1 MYSFKSNYKLKYDL
15 RCFKKNEEVIAKE
28 CEMVLNCGGG
38 DCQQTCN
45 AKTCK
50 LNCSGGKCKFQKCYD
65 KGDVCEMNVECSGGD
80 CEQTC
85 NAKTCKLNCS
95 GGKCKFQK

>member
-1 MYSFKSNYKLKYDL
+1 MNLGCSGWNYK
-15 RCFKKNEEVIAKE
+15 
-28 CEMVLNCGGG
+28 
-38 DCQQTCN
+38 QTCN

-50 LNCSGGKCKFQKCYD
+50 LNCSGGHCKTQKCYD
-65 KGDVCEMNVECSGGD
+65 KRDFCEMNLECSGGN

-95 GGKCKFQK
+95 GDIVKHRSAMIKEIFGK